1 MYILLPYPYLPPFPH
16 ALQLELDQCMAQHQ
30 QLVVRGPRLT
40 RAQVQEWRSPWFS
53 KWLAD
58 GISCQL
64 IIAWIQKALHLQ
76 EIVDYAIDDILN
88 LFLSVV
94 VLLYQDTAETALE
107 ELAALQR
114 CLAQNYSIHQ
124 RNLVLDMLNQIEDL
138 IDSDGDDDKHLDTK
152 EPVPM
157 ELSLAALIQ
166 RCENWACVL
175 REGLLENSSET
186 HSKLEQMQKKIALN
200 IREMKRV
207 RHSLSHTPEFQA
219 ALLMSKLPSV
229 IVELSNPVYAYR
241 HGRGPHHAH
250 LLRCHGFGLVLGGV
264 LDNWTLPE
272 QTKTA
277 AENLGQNSSNPCH
290 ESNTQPMKTGAQFF
304 KALKDHPLLI
314 PRVSNPASI
323 LFLCSEENFIYSWN
337 RWLSW
342 FLKEEKYAVHKIHP
356 RKLYQS
362 IQTYLFRLKQEPT
375 APNWPPELRLIVDR
389 TLEFW
394 VLRDEVEDNTFSAD
408 KKHYELGLERIA
420 ADEDILHRCGK
431 LVILFVNP
439 DDNGGSGETVD
450 FVWYNAFGCQSGG
463 HFERLVHHSSKVS
476 AVKPV
481 RRGGKFD
488 LWSSGQMRP
497 YGWRQPSGGRL
508 GDTYAPYAG
517 MEAESV
523 EGITILFEHAETSCI
538 LMGTAK
544 SFHRKLWRQMKDAS
558 KECER
563 VGLAGV
569 NIFDCRNYTSPQHA
583 DNDCVRS
590 LCAQII
596 LDAEAKWSEFSFCAT
611 QYGSFDSSKLHGTM
625 LPSERTVMRLR
636 GGAGRAGTA
645 GSVGPHVTTRQRDQA
660 RAQRNEQIRQNYPI
674 REQVWHS

>member
-40 RAQVQEWRSPWFS
+40 RAQVQEWHSPWFS

-124 RNLVLDMLNQIEDL
+124 RNLVLDMLDQIEDL
-138 IDSDGDDDKHLDTK
+138 IDSDEDDDKHLDTK

-207 RHSLSHTPEFQA
+207 HHSLSHTSEFQA
-219 ALLMSKLPSV
+219 ALSMSKLPSV

-375 APNWPPELRLIVDR
+375 PPNWPPELHLIVDR

-408 KKHYELGLERIA
+408 KKHCKICEYRPAQEKCVQRKVVRCNEDASFCAKVKGAGITRVPEKERMKARKTGKSTVPRVFHPDELGLERIA

-439 DDNGGSGETVD
+439 DDNGGSGETVS
-450 FVWYNAFGCQSGG
+450 FQY
-463 HFERLVHHSSKVS
+463 
-476 AVKPV
+476 
-481 RRGGKFD
+481 RG
-488 LWSSGQMRP
+488 
-497 YGWRQPSGGRL
+497 
-508 GDTYAPYAG
+508 
-517 MEAESV
+517 
-523 EGITILFEHAETSCI
+523 
-538 LMGTAK
+538 
-544 SFHRKLWRQMKDAS
+544 KLLSYSQQ
-558 KECER
+558 
-563 VGLAGV
+563 
-569 NIFDCRNYTSPQHA
+569 NI
-583 DNDCVRS
+583 
-590 LCAQII
+590 
-596 LDAEAKWSEFSFCAT
+596 
-611 QYGSFDSSKLHGTM
+611 
-625 LPSERTVMRLR
+625 
-636 GGAGRAGTA
+636 
-645 GSVGPHVTTRQRDQA
+645 
-660 RAQRNEQIRQNYPI
+660 
-674 REQVWHS
+674 

>member
-1 MYILLPYPYLPPFPH
+1 MYILLPYPYVPPFPH
-16 ALQLELDQCMAQHQ
+16 ALQAELDQCMAQHQ

-40 RAQVQEWRSPWFS
+40 RAQVQKWRSPWFS
-53 KWLAD
+53 KWLTD

-94 VLLYQDTAETALE
+94 VLLYQDTVETALE

-114 CLAQNYSIHQ
+114 FMQYSIHQ
-124 RNLVLDMLNQIEDL
+124 RNLVLDMLDQIEDL

-166 RCENWACVL
+166 QCENWACVL

-186 HSKLEQMQKKIALN
+186 HSRLEHVQKKVALN

-207 RHSLSHTPEFQA
+207 RHSVSHTPEFQA
-219 ALLMSKLPSV
+219 ALLMSKLPSI

-277 AENLGQNSSNPCH
+277 AENLGQNNSNPCY

-342 FLKEEKYAVHKIHP
+342 FLKEEKYAVHKIQP

-362 IQTYLFRLKQEPT
+362 IQTYLSRLKQEPT
-375 APNWPPELRLIVDR
+375 APNWPPELCLIVDR

-408 KKHYELGLERIA
+408 KKHCKICEYRPAQEKCVQQKVVRCNEDASFCAKVKGAGITRVPEKERMKARKTEKSTVPRVFHPDELGLERIA
-420 ADEDILHRCGK
+420 ADEDILRRCGK

-508 GDTYAPYAG
+508 GDAYAPYAG

-523 EGITILFEHAETSCI
+523 EDIMYSHG
-538 LMGTAK
+538 
-544 SFHRKLWRQMKDAS
+544 
-558 KECER
+558 
-563 VGLAGV
+563 
-569 NIFDCRNYTSPQHA
+569 DC
-583 DNDCVRS
+583 
-590 LCAQII
+590 
-596 LDAEAKWSEFSFCAT
+596 
-611 QYGSFDSSKLHGTM
+611 
-625 LPSERTVMRLR
+625 
-636 GGAGRAGTA
+636 
-645 GSVGPHVTTRQRDQA
+645 
-660 RAQRNEQIRQNYPI
+660 
-674 REQVWHS
+674 